1 MGCENSKNITKYKA
15 LDMTARSKAIDKQLS
30 MDADRL
36 SREFKL
42 LLLGAG
48 ESGKS
53 TIVKQ
58 MKIIYENGYSQD
70 ERIRYKKIIFKNVID
85 AIINIL
91 DAMEKLSV
99 YFTCPARVKD
109 AKLVRNFASTFFFK
123 NQLTHEIYNSIKRLW
138 SNDDLQMVLE
148 HSREYQVGN
157 STK

>member
-1 MGCENSKNITKYKA
+1 MGCENSKNLTKYKA
-15 LDMTARSKAIDKQLS
+15 FDMTARSKAIDKQLS

-36 SREFKL
+36 SRELKL

-85 AIINIL
+85 SIITIL
-91 DAMEKLSV
+91 DAMEKLRT
-99 YFTCPARVKD
+99 YFTCPGRVRD
-109 AKLVRNFASTFFFK
+109 AKLIRNFARTFFLQ

-138 SNDDLQMVLE
+138 SSDDVQMAFE
-148 HSREYQVGN
+148 HSREYHVGD